1 MSIHTP
7 KSHDSSRID
16 TTELRRSRL
25 TFANS
30 VVAFETGP
38 VGTVARIE
46 HVDGRREYAGPLDE
60 ATIAALREVG
70 SE

>member
-7 KSHDSSRID
+7 KSHDSSID
-16 TTELRRSRL
+16 TTELRRARL

-30 VVAFETGP
+30 IVEFETGP
-38 VGTVARIE
+38 VGTIARLTHDDGTVA
-46 HVDGRREYAGPLDE
+46 YAGPLDE

>member
-7 KSHDSSRID
+7 KSHDSSID

-38 VGTVARIE
+38 VGTVARITRD
-46 HVDGRREYAGPLDE
+46 DGRREYAGPLPD

-70 SE
+70 NE

>member
-7 KSHDSSRID
+7 KSHDSSID
-16 TTELRRSRL
+16 TTELRRARL

-30 VVAFETGP
+30 IVEFETGP
-38 VGTVARIE
+38 VGTVARLT
-46 HVDGRREYAGPLDE
+46 HDDGRREYAGPVDE

>member
-7 KSHDSSRID
+7 KSHDSSID
-16 TTELRRSRL
+16 TTELRRARL

-30 VVAFETGP
+30 IVEFETGP
-38 VGTVARIE
+38 VGAIARLTHDDGSVA
-46 HVDGRREYAGPLDE
+46 YAGPLPD

-70 SE
+70 NE

>member
-1 MSIHTP
+1 MSTRL
-7 KSHDSSRID
+7 KSRGNDRID
-16 TTELRRSRL
+16 NKLRRSRL

-30 VVAFETGP
+30 VVEFETGP
-38 VGTVARIE
+38 VGTIARLTHDDGTVA
-46 HVDGRREYAGPLDE
+46 YAGPLDE